1 MKINFKRIA
10 VIFTICIIASIDIG
24 ICIGQ
29 NNSLWIHS
37 EIKVS
42 DYTSLYTVHDDARG
56 VICYA
61 IATNNSSGASSISCV
76 KVK

>member
-1 MKINFKRIA
+1 MKLNFKRMA
-10 VIFTICIIASIDIG
+10 VILVICIIAGIDIG

-29 NNSLWIHS
+29 NASLWIHD
-37 EIKVS
+37 EFKLC
-42 DYTSLYTVHDDARG
+42 DYSHLYTVHDDARG

-61 IATNNSSGASSISCV
+61 IATNNSSGSSSISCV